1 METTVTTPE
10 IVYDDFA
17 KVDIRVGTILT
28 AERLP
33 KSEKLI
39 KLQVD
44 FGELGTRQIVAGIG
58 KTFEAHELPNAK
70 ILAVVNLAPRKLMGI
85 ESHGMILASA
95 DKNDRLCLARCSDV
109 PNGSRVG

>member
-1 METTVTTPE
+1 METTATPE
-10 IVYDDFA
+10 ITFDDFV

-28 AERLP
+28 AERVP
-33 KSEKLI
+33 KSKKLI

-44 FGELGTRQIVAGIG
+44 FGEIGTRQIVAGIG
-58 KTFEAHELPNAK
+58 ETFEDHELPSAR

-95 DKNDRLCLARCSDV
+95 DKNGRLCLAKCSDV
-109 PNGSRVG
+109 PNGSKIG